1 MRSITICSIALF
13 LSIIFNLPARAE
25 ESDVSDKNWGIGVQ
39 GNYPLLGG
47 ISVRYYG
54 LSPVYLQAVGRFIM
68 NGDERDNMFGGGL
81 SYAVFEY
88 AGYGMTRLYFSLE
101 GGERYEKDRR
111 YFWNEKTQRDEWR
124 MYTKKTYGFGV
135 VFGTEFAFPFLG
147 TQIGFNAEIGQ
158 GYGRI
163 DEDSKT
169 KDIASFIVGGGM
181 HVYF

>member
-1 MRSITICSIALF
+1 MRSIIICFIAVF
-13 LSIIFNLPARAE
+13 LSTISNLPARAE
-25 ESDVSDKNWGIGVQ
+25 ESSIDIKNWGIGLQ

-54 LSPVYLQAVGRFIM
+54 LSPVYFQAVGRFIM
-68 NGDERDNMFGGGL
+68 NGDDRDNMLGGGI

-88 AGYGMTRLYFSLE
+88 ADYGMTRLYFTLE

-124 MYTKKTYGFGV
+124 PYTKKTYGFGI

-158 GYGRI
+158 GYGGI

-169 KDIASFIVGGGM
+169 KDTASFIVGSGI
-181 HVYF
+181 HIYF